1 MGKRN
6 SPLVPVLKP
15 KHWGNPYGKRPS
27 VGTTHLEGVR
37 GKAKVR
43 YLANSFEIR
52 VIVKDTQNRMIPLLR
67 MPYAL

>member
-27 VGTTHLEGVR
+27 DGTTHLEGVR

-43 YLANSFEIR
+43 YLANSFEI
-52 VIVKDTQNRMIPLLR
+52 
-67 MPYAL
+67 